1 MLNYTITADID
12 TRDNSD
18 LYVLKITEKLTAET
32 YKSVA
37 ENIKTLGGYY
47 SKFKRGFIFKVEP
60 AAADIENILDG
71 KMAQSEPAEIKNIH
85 GVKIGDV
92 FYTMWGYD
100 QTNVDFFEV
109 VKVTEKMV
117 TVKPIK
123 QNRIETG
130 WLQGNAEP
138 IKGAFYSDGF
148 YKESYTT
155 RTYAYNNFN
164 GNAAE
169 PGLTNADGHGH
180 AGFFYTGGSIGYSEY
195 A

>member
-12 TRDNSD
+12 TRDNSE
-18 LYVLKITEKLTAET
+18 LYVLKIIDKLSAET

-37 ENIKTLGGYY
+37 ENIKKLNGYY
-47 SKFKRGFIFKVEP
+47 SKFKHGFIFREELT
-60 AAADIENILDG
+60 ASDIENILDG
-71 KMAQSEPAEIKNIH
+71 KTMTSETREIKNIH
-85 GVKIGDV
+85 GVKIGDI
-92 FYTMWGYD
+92 FYTMWGYE

-109 VKVTEKMV
+109 VRVTEKMA

-123 QNRIETG
+123 QNRTETG

-155 RTYAYNNFN
+155 RTYAHNNFN

-169 PGLTNADGHGH
+169 PGLTNADGYGH
-180 AGFFYTGGSIGYSEY
+180 AGFYYTGGSIGYSEY